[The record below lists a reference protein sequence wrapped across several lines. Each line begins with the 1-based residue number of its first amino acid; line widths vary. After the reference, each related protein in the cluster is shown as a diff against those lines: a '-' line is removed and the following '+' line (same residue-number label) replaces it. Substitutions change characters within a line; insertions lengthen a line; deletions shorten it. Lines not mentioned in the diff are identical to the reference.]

1 MRRLRLP
8 ACGLWMIALSPL
20 SGCWVSKFEGE
31 QMQAAGRARDA
42 RLQQLEERTRGN
54 HQELDEKVAELEDV
68 LERATQILQRDSAD
82 VGAQLESLQG
92 QVSTLEGQVAELRHV
107 METLK
112 QEQAE
117 ARLGSSQAV
126 GSPAAV
132 APQVPQDRGD
142 HFNAA
147 LNDFQAES
155 YGQARSLF
163 LEYIKRYPNDAR
175 TGEAQYWVAASYLQE
190 NKPATAL
197 GEYRKVISA
206 YPKSTA
212 VNVALYGMGDAFYRL
227 HACTDA
233 KAALDALLKRKPE
246 KDLVRRTKELLN
258 TVRRAPKS
266 YCTS

>member
-1 MRRLRLP
+1 MTGLRLP
-8 ACGLWMIALSPL
+8 ACALL
-20 SGCWVSKFEGE
+20 LATAAAGCWVSKFEGE

-82 VGAQLESLQG
+82 VGAQIETIQS
-92 QVSTLEGQVAELRHV
+92 QVSTLEGQMAELRH
-107 METLK
+107 MLETFR

-117 ARLGSSQAV
+117 ARV
-126 GSPAAV
+126 GTPTGGAAPPAR
-132 APQVPQDRGD
+132 VPEDRSE
-142 HFNAA
+142 HFTTA
-147 LNDFQAES
+147 LRDFQAES
-155 YGQARSLF
+155 YSQARTLF

-246 KDLVRRTKELLN
+246 RDLVRRTQELLK
-258 TVRRAPKS
+258 TVRKAPKS